1 MISAGIL
8 IIGNE
13 ILSGRTKDINSNF
26 LCLRCSDIGIKV
38 QEIRVI
44 EDDIKI
50 ISKTV
55 LAFSKKYNYVFV
67 TGGIGP
73 THDDKTAEAVAKAFK
88 RKIKINKKAKKLLEK
103 HYENSEY
110 ELNESRMKM
119 AKIPL
124 GARLINNPVSA
135 APGFK
140 IQNVWVMAGVP
151 KIMQAMFLSD
161 IENKLKKDKAY
172 LSLEIIVFRPEGDIA
187 EILQELQSTFK
198 LLDVGSYPF
207 YKPPNIGTNIILR
220 GKDKVSLKKASNF
233 FCKVLKKNGVSFNIN
248 N

>member
-55 LAFSKKYNYVFV
+55 LVFSKKYNYVFV

-88 RKIKINKKAKKLLEK
+88 RNIKTKYITIK
-103 HYENSEY
+103 NS
-110 ELNESRMKM
+110 
-119 AKIPL
+119 
-124 GARLINNPVSA
+124 VS
-135 APGFK
+135 
-140 IQNVWVMAGVP
+140 
-151 KIMQAMFLSD
+151 
-161 IENKLKKDKAY
+161 Y
-172 LSLEIIVFRPEGDIA
+172 
-187 EILQELQSTFK
+187 
-198 LLDVGSYPF
+198 
-207 YKPPNIGTNIILR
+207 
-220 GKDKVSLKKASNF
+220 
-233 FCKVLKKNGVSFNIN
+233 
-248 N
+248 